1 MEDGGLR
8 LLVSN
13 HALDCGRGRAN
24 AVVAIVTIGT
34 RSTTRRSAE
43 SSALRVSMADR
54 YQRSLAGMCTA
65 KQGIVVDI
73 LSYLDD
79 TTIVGPVDMVF
90 GVYDMIVEKARN
102 IGLQIQAAKSER
114 FIYLFAFRYRAAE
127 RRYSSTYR

>member
-8 LLVSN
+8 LLVFN

-34 RSTTRRSAE
+34 RSTTRRSVE

-65 KQGIVVDI
+65 RHTRGYVVDDYI
-73 LSYLDD
+73 LLLIIY
-79 TTIVGPVDMVF
+79 TIF
-90 GVYDMIVEKARN
+90 
-102 IGLQIQAAKSER
+102 
-114 FIYLFAFRYRAAE
+114 
-127 RRYSSTYR
+127 